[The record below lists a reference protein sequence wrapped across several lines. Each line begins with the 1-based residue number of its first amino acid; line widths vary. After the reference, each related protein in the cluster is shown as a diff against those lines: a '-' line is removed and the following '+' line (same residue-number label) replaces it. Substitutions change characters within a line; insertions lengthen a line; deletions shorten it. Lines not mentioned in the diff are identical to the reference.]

1 MSAVFPSSP
10 SLQSTICHHY
20 QCREAACH
28 RSSSIPSLIPMIV
41 SIFLI
46 TLPKIWDPYLPCSSY
61 IFLKF
66 SEKKMGHPSI
76 GGCESQSV
84 TMTIPVVYW
93 ICVDWIRDHS
103 TYIASLHKS
112 VRKIRDITH
121 TRNFPQIVI
130 FLGLFDIVIYCDIV
144 YFTSLP
150 GNNSLLTMFLHFS
163 NWPSGSPL
171 CQFV

>member
-66 SEKKMGHPSI
+66 SEKKKGHPSI

-84 TMTIPVVYW
+84 TMTCGIPVMSEVRDDQCNLTTSTGYVW
-93 ICVDWIRDHS
+93 IGYETTVH
-103 TYIASLHKS
+103 TLHHYTKACEKLETS
-112 VRKIRDITH
+112 H
-121 TRNFPQIVI
+121 TQE
-130 FLGLFDIVIYCDIV
+130 
-144 YFTSLP
+144 TSP
-150 GNNSLLTMFLHFS
+150 K
-163 NWPSGSPL
+163 
-171 CQFV
+171 